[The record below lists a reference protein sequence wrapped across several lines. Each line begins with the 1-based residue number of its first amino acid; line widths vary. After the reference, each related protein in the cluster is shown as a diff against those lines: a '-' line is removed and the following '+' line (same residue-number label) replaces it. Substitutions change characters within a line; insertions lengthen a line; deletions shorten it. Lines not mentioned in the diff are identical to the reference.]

1 MIAGHPTHVAQPH
14 RLHPDRQDEPRR
26 AHDEHGLVCRPDR
39 IEGLEVPARALR
51 DPHTA
56 E

>member
-1 MIAGHPTHVAQPH
+1 MIAGHPTHAAQTH
-14 RLHPDRQDEPRR
+14 RLHPEPQDEPRR
-26 AHDEHGLVCRPDR
+26 AHEEHGLVCRPDR

>member
-1 MIAGHPTHVAQPH
+1 MIAGHLTHAAQTH